1 MQGTGRRHLLARG
14 EWVKVRE
21 REATHARTIVVS
33 CGCERW
39 ICDAVLLTASAAVRA
54 KEELSR
60 TDPGKHWGNIII
72 NRIIRGVLW
81 TIRNGNAPGW
91 DPLAK
96 DEDKGAD
103 RSLEC
108 SLSST
113 WLEQRDTVY
122 IA

>member
-1 MQGTGRRHLLARG
+1 MRRVATALLRQYAKKEADFMRG
-14 EWVKVRE
+14 PK
-21 REATHARTIVVS
+21 TNNDTDIK
-33 CGCERW
+33 RW